1 MKGDYIFRTVTEF
14 DLLQTFLKQK
24 GTPDQ
29 ILGEDESKAD
39 I

>member
-14 DLLQTFLKQK
+14 DILQTFLKQK
-24 GTPDQ
+24 ELLV
-29 ILGEDESKAD
+29 LGADENKTD

>member
-24 GTPDQ
+24 GTPD
-29 ILGEDESKAD
+29 LRRG
-39 I
+39 